1 MADIKI
7 YRNYSE
13 FDDMGKDPVIG
24 RVRQMIEKK
33 RLIKKLSIVHEISG
47 VSRSTLY
54 NWFNGETKR
63 PQYATIMAVA
73 AAMNYKMTFR
83 QEERFDS
90 EVALREAKKWYAQ
103 QEAKKRAAKAR
114 LIASRRAAR
123 SKAIES
129 GLVRE

>member
-24 RVRQMIEKK
+24 RIRQMVEKEH
-33 RLIKKLSIVHEISG
+33 LTKKLGIVHEISG

-90 EVALREAKKWYAQ
+90 EVALKEAKKWYAQ

-114 LIASRRAAR
+114 LIASRRAAASR
-123 SKAIES
+123 ATNAVLAKS
-129 GLVRE
+129 